1 MWEVHAPLAS
11 QPGRHP
17 GVPPHLTASGS
28 GSQNGEAGYCSQSLW
43 ELDDPT
49 RGGLGEE
56 PAGVPGRGHRG
67 WPWER
72 AGQDAC
78 SCPSP
83 TVHWGAPDGPPTTW
97 APIPPPRR
105 VSASRVAERF
115 LGGGVQSH
123 MCVGASTEPRR
134 DGREEQVSGAP

>member
-56 PAGVPGRGHRG
+56 PAGVLGRGHRG

-97 APIPPPRR
+97 APIPPP
-105 VSASRVAERF
+105 AESLPPGSLRGSW
-115 LGGGVQSH
+115 GGG
-123 MCVGASTEPRR
+123 AEPYVC
-134 DGREEQVSGAP
+134 GGEH